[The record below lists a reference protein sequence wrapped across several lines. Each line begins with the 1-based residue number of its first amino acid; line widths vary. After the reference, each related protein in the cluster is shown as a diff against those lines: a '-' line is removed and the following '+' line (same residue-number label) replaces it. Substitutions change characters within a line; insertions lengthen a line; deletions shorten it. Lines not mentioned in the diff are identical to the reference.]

1 MASPWKHV
9 RNNSV
14 QELSKFLL
22 SCAWGS
28 RDRRICRNSV
38 GGSLTER
45 PTWRRLWLYQRAK
58 WTQLSPQGRTQESK
72 YLDST
77 SPSPLYPLPSLP
89 LVEPNFIQSE
99 RKPQESSRDRAW
111 WRRAAGR
118 CVGQSVSR
126 FTTAKLAA
134 LGCLLASRLHWLE
147 SCSTQSFLHH
157 GLTMRLR
164 YSVPCTP
171 HRCEFNALELRTGL
185 S

>member
-28 RDRRICRNSV
+28 RDRICRNSV
-38 GGSLTER
+38 GESLTER

-89 LVEPNFIQSE
+89 LVEPNFIQRGSPRNPPGSE
-99 RKPQESSRDRAW
+99 PGGEGLQVDVS
-111 WRRAAGR
+111 GR
-118 CVGQSVSR
+118 VSR

-134 LGCLLASRLHWLE
+134 LACLLASRLHWLE

-157 GLTMRLR
+157 GRTMRLR
-164 YSVPCTP
+164 YPVPCTP